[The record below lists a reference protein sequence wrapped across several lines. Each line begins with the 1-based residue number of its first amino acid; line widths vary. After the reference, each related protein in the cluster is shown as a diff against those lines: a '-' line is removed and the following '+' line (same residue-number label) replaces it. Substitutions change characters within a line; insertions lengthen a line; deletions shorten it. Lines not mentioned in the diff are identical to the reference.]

1 MTGGNGGGE
10 GGDGVEGWN
19 APVFFFGLKKNLT
32 VETTVK
38 FGHFGNLRLDRSRL
52 CVDILQIKIVIDVL
66 LVLLG
71 RTGTALLS
79 CKGLLLERNGPEI
92 PPALRIRHFFP
103 NTK

>member
-1 MTGGNGGGE
+1 MESRVGMRKS
-10 GGDGVEGWN
+10 VL
-19 APVFFFGLKKNLT
+19 GLKNNLT

-52 CVDILQIKIVIDVL
+52 CVDILQIKIVIRAVL

-79 CKGLLLERNGPEI
+79 CKGLLVEGHDVKRRRSRGQIAERGVHNS
-92 PPALRIRHFFP
+92 
-103 NTK
+103 NM